1 MLVQA
6 SSDFLKKR
14 EKDAA
19 TINALQN
26 LSRELQD
33 QNRKIKAEVVK
44 KTQEDDNQRRALI
57 EKFQGSLES
66 ISKQLGTE
74 NNHFGREKWIL
85 DENAGTN
92 EMLRNR
98 NNDLSNSLEQ
108 VIEKSEE
115 REKALIKTIDALK
128 EQDKLLREKV
138 HPPPYRVAYSNFR

>member
-1 MLVQA
+1 VLVQA

-19 TINALQN
+19 TMNALQN

-66 ISKQLGTE
+66 ISKQLGKK
-74 NNHFGREKWIL
+74 NVKKIVKKCLKMSKCRKMSKLSHFSIFITFDIL
-85 DENAGTN
+85 TF
-92 EMLRNR
+92 
-98 NNDLSNSLEQ
+98 
-108 VIEKSEE
+108 
-115 REKALIKTIDALK
+115 T
-128 EQDKLLREKV
+128 
-138 HPPPYRVAYSNFR
+138 

>member
-6 SSDFLKKR
+6 SSDFLKKK

-66 ISKQLGTE
+66 ISKQLGTRDLLFRRRKKDFRRKCR
-74 NNHFGREKWIL
+74 NKR
-85 DENAGTN
+85 NA
-92 EMLRNR
+92 
-98 NNDLSNSLEQ
+98 S
-108 VIEKSEE
+108 KS
-115 REKALIKTIDALK
+115 
-128 EQDKLLREKV
+128 Q
-138 HPPPYRVAYSNFR
+138 

>member
-66 ISKQLGTE
+66 ISKQLGTKIRKMS
-74 NNHFGREKWIL
+74 NCRKMSIMTKNVK
-85 DENAGTN
+85 
-92 EMLRNR
+92 
-98 NNDLSNSLEQ
+98 NDSNVTFYYIS
-108 VIEKSEE
+108 
-115 REKALIKTIDALK
+115 
-128 EQDKLLREKV
+128 
-138 HPPPYRVAYSNFR
+138 